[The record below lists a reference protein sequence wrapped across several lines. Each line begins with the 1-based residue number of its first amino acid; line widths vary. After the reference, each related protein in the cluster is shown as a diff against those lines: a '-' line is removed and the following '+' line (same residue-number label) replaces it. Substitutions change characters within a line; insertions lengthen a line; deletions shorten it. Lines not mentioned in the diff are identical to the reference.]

1 MTVEKEKTL
10 ITDIR
15 TLGILPKAKDACLVM
30 LYGPDLG
37 KRYTIS
43 NNPLLIGRAED
54 STICVDRDSISRKH
68 AQIIVEDTLY
78 QIEDLGSTNGTY
90 INDRS
95 IKKVPLQAIVGGD
108 ASLNAKILYNI
119 FNSKS
124 TDAQRDIVLINAASA
139 FMVNGMARDI
149 QDGLE
154 IVQEVIKNGKA
165 KEKLVQIIDI
175 SNKL

>member
-1 MTVEKEKTL
+1 MYCYRLKNRNNLAVYDKAFVPKMLEALKINGSTSAIVVSSKEGMDE
-10 ITDIR
+10 I
-15 TLGILPKAKDACLVM
+15 
-30 LYGPDLG
+30 
-37 KRYTIS
+37 
-43 NNPLLIGRAED
+43 
-54 STICVDRDSISRKH
+54 SISD
-68 AQIIVEDTLY
+68 I
-78 QIEDLGSTNGTY
+78 TY
-90 INDRS
+90 ASYLKDSKIREFEIDPQDYG
-95 IKKVPLQAIVGGD
+95 IKKVPLRAIVGGD

-154 IVQEVIKNGKA
+154 IAQRTIRSGKA
-165 KEKLVQIIDI
+165 KEKLSKIIEI